1 MSLNLA
7 KRGCKCLLEHLA
19 RGSAIGAA
27 RKNGVLQQQR
37 IIDILMLHAW
47 HPASKTDHVTCEG
60 RHCRDRT
67 SSPGAPAPSTTPSHD
82 PSGLPAP
89 TSSGTSSRL
98 RTSIGVQGPHPRV
111 VLNGPAFNAFCLRWH
126 ERCMHMQPACMYWQE
141 CMQSQL
147 DKATK
152 KHAVT
157 GAHREVCWCH
167 DSTLQVVRRMLAWTP

>member
-7 KRGCKCLLEHLA
+7 KRGCKLLLEHLA

-111 VLNGPAFNAFCLRWH
+111 VLNGPAFNAFCVRWH
-126 ERCMHMQPACMYWQE
+126 ERCMYAACMHVLAG
-141 CMQSQL
+141 M
-147 DKATK
+147 
-152 KHAVT
+152 HAVAV
-157 GAHREVCWCH
+157 GQSHKEACCDGCAQRSLLV
-167 DSTLQVVRRMLAWTP
+167 P